1 MCSITRNIVTARPKR
16 VQETRPLKTFFL
28 KISRTTPSENLRIYL
43 VLRNNFFQRERE
55 RERKKSYRENF
66 CKSQKCGILSF
77 FKLSIGFV

>member
-1 MCSITRNIVTARPKR
+1 MCSMTRNIVTARPKR

-28 KISRTTPSENLRIYL
+28 KTSRTTPSKNLRIYL
-43 VLRNNFFQRERE
+43 VLRNNFFRE

>member
-28 KISRTTPSENLRIYL
+28 KTSRTAPSKNLRIYL

-55 RERKKSYRENF
+55 RERNPIERIFAKAKNVEF
-66 CKSQKCGILSF
+66 CLFLNCL
-77 FKLSIGFV
+77 

>member
-16 VQETRPLKTFFL
+16 VQQTRPLKTFFL
-28 KISRTTPSENLRIYL
+28 KTSRTTPSKNLRIYL

-77 FKLSIGFV
+77 FKLPVGFV

>member
-28 KISRTTPSENLRIYL
+28 KTSRTTPSKNLRIYL
-43 VLRNNFFQRERE
+43 VLRNNFFRE

>member
-28 KISRTTPSENLRIYL
+28 KTSRTTPSKNLRIYL

>member
-16 VQETRPLKTFFL
+16 VQQTRPLKTFFL
-28 KISRTTPSENLRIYL
+28 KTSRTTPSKNLRIYL

-55 RERKKSYRENF
+55 RERKKSSRENF